1 MKTKMLFVIFI
12 LFFTNHSYAKVT
24 EDSLQAIYCSSLT
37 AVMSVNYKNVWS
49 ENTKRTLDI
58 VQIQFL
64 QLATILG
71 MTDDEISF
79 VGEKSVSHIQTK
91 LEDEKNKDE
100 YVKKADKCI
109 SIAIDLG
116 LYKP

>member
-1 MKTKMLFVIFI
+1 MKTKMLFVIII
-12 LFFTNHSYAKVT
+12 LFFSNHSYAKVT

-37 AVMSVNYKNVWS
+37 AVMSINYKNAWS

-58 VQIQFL
+58 VSLEFL
-64 QLATILG
+64 RMATILG
-71 MTDDEISF
+71 MTDDEISL
-79 VGEKSVSHIQTK
+79 VAEKSVSFIQTK